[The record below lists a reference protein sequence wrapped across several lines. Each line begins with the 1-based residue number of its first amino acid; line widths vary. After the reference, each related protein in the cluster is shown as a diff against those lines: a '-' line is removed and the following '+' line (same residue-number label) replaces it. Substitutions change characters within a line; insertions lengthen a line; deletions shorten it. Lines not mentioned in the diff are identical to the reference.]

1 MITIKI
7 FGTEVRSKHF
17 MNVLAVTFDSKLN
30 WSIFTA
36 NCISKAKKALFAL
49 LRTFFDKTKMRT
61 LLDSNVYSILYY
73 NASIWLSPDLSAA
86 CKHDLLAVS
95 SLALRSCLGNQNC
108 DISFV
113 NLHKNNKKCTPAQIM
128 LYQLAI
134 NLFKMVNLNLNTIS
148 PTNELI
154 RLLDQV
160 VITRRQ
166 VMFEIYRI
174 NRDKIGMN
182 AIENKLYT

>member
-1 MITIKI
+1 
-7 FGTEVRSKHF
+7 
-17 MNVLAVTFDSKLN
+17 
-30 WSIFTA
+30 
-36 NCISKAKKALFAL
+36 
-49 LRTFFDKTKMRT
+49 
-61 LLDSNVYSILYY
+61 
-73 NASIWLSPDLSAA
+73 
-86 CKHDLLAVS
+86 
-95 SLALRSCLGNQNC
+95 
-108 DISFV
+108 
-113 NLHKNNKKCTPAQIM
+113 M